1 MLHML
6 ASLTPVLMHAAQCAR
21 RYGAFAA
28 GMVLSLASAVP
39 IVFICR
45 LPECARRH

>member
-1 MLHML
+1 MKIVVTM
-6 ASLTPVLMHAAQCAR
+6 PC

>member
-1 MLHML
+1 MKVLIMLL
-6 ASLTPVLMHAAQCAR
+6 PAG

-45 LPECARRH
+45 LPECAHRHK